1 MVQASLPVQLSNT
14 SVQLVWREGV
24 KHFSTTPLNSLKA
37 KQIMA
42 ECIHLDTAR
51 EKVVNKSCLWQ
62 SDLVQGGV
70 KVYNYESCV

>member
-1 MVQASLPVQLSNT
+1 MVQASLP
-14 SVQLVWREGV
+14 VQLVWREGV

-62 SDLVQGGV
+62 SDLVQGEGV